1 MSANG
6 LGHFYGVGVGPGDP
20 ELLTLKAHRILTT
33 AAVVCA
39 PKRNYSADGYAYSII
54 KDYVDTEKQELLELI
69 FPMSKDRTRLMPYW
83 EENIEQM
90 MQRIR
95 QGKDVA
101 FITEGDPFLYSTFIY
116 MWEMMRERYPDVPC
130 EVIPGITSINACSAI
145 AEYPLANGDERIAII
160 PATYEPE
167 KLRQVLRDCDS
178 VVLMKVNSVF
188 DQVLH
193 ILEEEGLVEA
203 AVYIKKAGAPEQEI
217 VRDIR
222 QLSGRKLEYL
232 SLILVHRPG

>member
-1 MSANG
+1 M
-6 LGHFYGVGVGPGDP
+6 
-20 ELLTLKAHRILTT
+20 
-33 AAVVCA
+33 
-39 PKRNYSADGYAYSII
+39 
-54 KDYVDTEKQELLELI
+54 LELI
-69 FPMSKDRTRLMPYW
+69 FPMSKNRARLIPYW
-83 EENIEQM
+83 EENLDHM

-130 EVIPGITSINACSAI
+130 EVIPGITSINACSCVADF
-145 AEYPLANGDERIAII
+145 PLANGDERIAVI

-167 KLRQVLRDCDS
+167 KLRQVLRDFDS

-193 ILEEEGLVEA
+193 ILEEEGLADA
-203 AVYIKKAGAPEQEI
+203 AVYVKKAGAPEQEI

-222 QLSGRKLEYL
+222 TLSGRKLEYL